1 MGTVL
6 FFSIYGH
13 QFFVLIYQ
21 MKNIHYASSELFRSL
36 KKRTVPNFEKEN
48 RPQFFQFF
56 LIYFYLNS
64 KGRIR

>member
-36 KKRTVPNFEKEN
+36 KKRTVPNFFN
-48 RPQFFQFF
+48 FF
-56 LIYFYLNS
+56 
-64 KGRIR
+64 